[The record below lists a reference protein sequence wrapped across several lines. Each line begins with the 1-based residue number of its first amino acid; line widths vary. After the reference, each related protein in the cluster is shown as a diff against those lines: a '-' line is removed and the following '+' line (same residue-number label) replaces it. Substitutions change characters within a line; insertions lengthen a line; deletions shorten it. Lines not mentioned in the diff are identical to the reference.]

1 MPIFSN
7 VIIAQ
12 RHMTMNLVV
21 GEFVMINT
29 YNIIIGRS
37 IKWRGSIPSEL
48 SNHSFYDNTIVVDE
62 FDCPWVVIIADKWP

>member
-1 MPIFSN
+1 
-7 VIIAQ
+7 
-12 RHMTMNLVV
+12 MTMTLVV

-37 IKWRGSIPSEL
+37 IKWRGLHIKVEP
-48 SNHSFYDNTIVVDE
+48 SNHLSYDNTIVVDE